1 MCYIGVSYDPKYRFM
16 QHYSTKRETR
26 SIIANAIKKYGKEKF
41 KLEVLL
47 LGTREYCYFMEK
59 KYIEFLNCRSPYGY
73 NICAGGIGS
82 AGLCGE
88 LNGAYGRCGPLNP
101 QYGKV
106 GKDAAFYGRKHT
118 PETKAKMS
126 ASRTGLKRTPEAIN
140 NDKKA
145 AFKRWQ
151 NPDYRKKVLMAKGYW
166 NPEKE
171 EIA

>member
-1 MCYIGVSYDPKYRFM
+1 MNRRCYLYKITSIDNNMCYIGVSYDPKYRFM

-101 QYGKV
+101 
-106 GKDAAFYGRKHT
+106 
-118 PETKAKMS
+118 
-126 ASRTGLKRTPEAIN
+126 
-140 NDKKA
+140 
-145 AFKRWQ
+145 
-151 NPDYRKKVLMAKGYW
+151 
-166 NPEKE
+166 
-171 EIA
+171 